1 MAQDPAMAMCLRCQ
15 PQEKGVT
22 AMRDPVSPAEFDRT
36 REACS
41 AVLCL
46 TTIYP
51 LLRDSEQSERPIR
64 RSKQVA
70 RRIC

>member
-1 MAQDPAMAMCLRCQ
+1 
-15 PQEKGVT
+15 
-22 AMRDPVSPAEFDRT
+22 MRDPVSPAEFDRT